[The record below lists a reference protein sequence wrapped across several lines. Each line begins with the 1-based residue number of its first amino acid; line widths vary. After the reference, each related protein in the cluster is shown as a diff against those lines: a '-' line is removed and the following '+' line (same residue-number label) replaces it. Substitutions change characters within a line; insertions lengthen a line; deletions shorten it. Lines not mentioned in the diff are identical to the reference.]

1 MDYLLIGILSV
12 LVLPYILQF
21 VVKFRS
27 KQSSDFLKSL
37 GSCFSSGFDL
47 FD

>member
-1 MDYLLIGILSV
+1 MDYFLIGILIV

-27 KQSSDFLKSL
+27 KHTSDFLKSL
-37 GSCFSSGFDL
+37 GGCFSSGFDL
-47 FD
+47 FN